1 MVCQN
6 SLKEEEE
13 EEEEEEKGKGGVHM
27 SWAPSAWTCFGST
40 FISGCFGSAKPKTS
54 SAVNK
59 ALYRSM
65 ASQQGMHK
73 SEQEFIFNWMN
84 KLRSLREKRTS
95 RIIRCRKLS
104 SIKPHE
110 SEKGNGAAASLSTKK
125 RVHWVRHGEGY
136 HNVHSRV
143 WFDAGKGGN
152 PWEHVSCPVDPVLT
166 EVGLEQAKELNRRSE
181 LEKKLVPG
189 AVVVSPLRRTLQTA
203 TLGFNYLVGSVPFIA
218 QEDCREIMGQHRC
231 DRRIKSVYHKKE
243 YSHVDFSLLHD
254 YCDGEASALESG
266 PTEEALEAMD
276 DTVFNRWGKVRE
288 SDEAAIERTLDFLFW
303 LKERPEDD
311 LIVVTHSCWLCV
323 AFNGAMQCD
332 SEELQA
338 WFDTAEIR
346 STLIEF

>member
-1 MVCQN
+1 MANQHGLHKAEEDSV
-6 SLKEEEE
+6 LK
-13 EEEEEEKGKGGVHM
+13 
-27 SWAPSAWTCFGST
+27 WT
-40 FISGCFGSAKPKTS
+40 
-54 SAVNK
+54 
-59 ALYRSM
+59 
-65 ASQQGMHK
+65 
-73 SEQEFIFNWMN
+73 N

-95 RIIRCRKLS
+95 RVVRCRKLS
-104 SIKPHE
+104 SIKPQHLSKDE
-110 SEKGNGAAASLSTKK
+110 REKKKK

-136 HNVHSRV
+136 HNLHCRL
-143 WFDAGKGGN
+143 WYDEGKEGD

-218 QEDCREIMGQHRC
+218 QEDCREIMGPYPC